1 MKTMKINSKTD
12 DTKVKLNLSLIE
24 LKVLYNACVDIL
36 DRAPEM
42 LSYRKAADSL
52 KEALSTHNRKTD
64 YDNKMDLYMITN
76 IALWLGEAAEYV
88 QDNYVEWYLE
98 DGREVSIKLDTKEVY
113 LINFGDD
120 VVYWGVKGILES
132 RDFIVY
138 DAFKEN

>member
-52 KEALSTHNRKTD
+52 KDALSTHNRKTD
-64 YDNKMDLYMITN
+64 NKMDLYLITN
-76 IALWLGEAAEYV
+76 IAIWLKDTAEFV
-88 QDNYVEWYLE
+88 EDNYVEWYLE
-98 DGREVSIKLDTKEVY
+98 DGREVSIKLDTKEAY
-113 LINFGDD
+113 LVNFLGDIE
-120 VVYWGVKGILES
+120 YWAVRGILES
-132 RDFIVY
+132 RDFVVHE
-138 DAFKEN
+138 AFKEN